1 MFGLDLTMP
10 GDGPLVSYVMFFAV
24 GFLIVQGIS
33 GMFGQ
38 AHMNKHL
45 NRRLKAREKA
55 SSVQQ
60 LILDLRR
67 ERALN
72 DDGEISFSIRWFN
85 QLVTRSGLSFE
96 PLKWTALSA
105 LVSSGVALCVWYFIS
120 EPKIIAGVGIAS
132 FFLGPIWF
140 LRRTGTKR
148 SAKLNKQLPDGLNVI
163 VRSLEAGHPVPSAIA
178 LVGAEMPDPIGTEF
192 GMMADEV
199 AYGASLKDAVRRL
212 AARSFSQDVDLF
224 AATIRLQAQTGGNLS
239 ELLKLNA
246 NAIRDRQML
255 RMKIKAASAEG
266 RMSAIILTA
275 APFIVGG
282 GISLINPDFYG
293 SVIDRPVVQYWLGGF
308 ALWLFIGN
316 MMMRK
321 MIAFKI

>member
-1 MFGLDLTMP
+1 MFGMDINAILE
-10 GDGPLVSYVMFFAV
+10 GPIVAYLLFFAV
-24 GFLIVQGIS
+24 GFLTVQGLS
-33 GMFGQ
+33 GIFGQ
-38 AHMNKHL
+38 AKMNQQL

-55 SSVQQ
+55 GSVQQ

-72 DDGEISFSIRWFN
+72 ADGDMSFSSRWFN
-85 QLVTRSGLSFE
+85 RLVTRSGLAFE
-96 PLKWTALSA
+96 PGKWALMAALAGLVAASA
-105 LVSSGVALCVWYFIS
+105 ASYFTGSYMVASG
-120 EPKIIAGVGIAS
+120 AGLIV
-132 FFLGPIWF
+132 FLLGPIWF
-140 LRRTGTKR
+140 LKRTGNKR
-148 SAKLNKQLPDGLNVI
+148 SAKLAEQLPDGLNVI
-163 VRSLEAGHPVPSAIA
+163 VRSLEAGHPVPTAIA
-178 LVGAEMPDPIGTEF
+178 LVGSEMPDPIGTEF

-199 AYGASLKDAVRRL
+199 AYGSSLKDGVRRL

-239 ELLKLNA
+239 ELLRLNGT
-246 NAIRDRQML
+246 AIRERQML

-282 GISLINPDFYG
+282 AIHLMSPEFYG
-293 SVIDRPVVQYWLGGF
+293 SVIDKPIVQYWLAGF
-308 ALWLFIGN
+308 GCWLFIGN